1 MAKENTLGKFIV
13 SALAACFLGALGY
26 SYADNRKREQYML
39 RLPPEYFTSEAEKKK
54 AESELA
60 ARKYEAQKAEAVAK
74 HKAQLDFE
82 KDAGPEY
89 WQYKNA
95 QEERTTRERIS
106 KQDNDTRR
114 AQATEFRRAFESYT
128 K

>member
-1 MAKENTLGKFIV
+1 MTKENTLGKLIV

-26 SYADNRKREQYML
+26 SYADNRKREQFML
-39 RLPPEYFTSEAEKKK
+39 RLPPEYFTAEAEKKK

-82 KDAGPEY
+82 KDASPEY
-89 WQYKNA
+89 WSYKNA
-95 QEERTTRERIS
+95 KEERETQERIA
-106 KQDNDTRR
+106 KGVNDAKR
-114 AQATEFRRAFESYT
+114 AQAAELRRAFESYT
-128 K
+128 I